1 MAQAPKTGPAEFKLP
16 KPTESEDWHED
27 AKILV
32 EAIQQHQNAQLAQ
45 RDEQLSKQQEL
56 LTRLIKERE
65 EQDRQQYVTRFDK
78 FIDTLGADWEPV
90 FGRGSGFSLPRNG
103 IAVQNRVHLDLMAAQ
118 LSRSLQAMGQPNLEA
133 EELLSRALNVAFS
146 EQAKQQVRRTVT
158 SELTGR
164 QRQMTA
170 RPNQRKG
177 RQLSGTEKAIQT
189 ANAFYKTL
197 GQDDDAFNDE
207 V

>member
-1 MAQAPKTGPAEFKLP
+1 
-16 KPTESEDWHED
+16 
-27 AKILV
+27 
-32 EAIQQHQNAQLAQ
+32 
-45 RDEQLSKQQEL
+45 
-56 LTRLIKERE
+56 
-65 EQDRQQYVTRFDK
+65 
-78 FIDTLGADWEPV
+78 
-90 FGRGSGFSLPRNG
+90 
-103 IAVQNRVHLDLMAAQ
+103 MAAQ
-118 LSRSLQAMGQPNLEA
+118 LSRSLQGMGQPNLEA

-146 EQAKQQVRRTVT
+146 EQAKQQVRRTDT
-158 SELTGR
+158 SELNAR

-197 GQDDDAFNDE
+197 GQDDDTFNDE